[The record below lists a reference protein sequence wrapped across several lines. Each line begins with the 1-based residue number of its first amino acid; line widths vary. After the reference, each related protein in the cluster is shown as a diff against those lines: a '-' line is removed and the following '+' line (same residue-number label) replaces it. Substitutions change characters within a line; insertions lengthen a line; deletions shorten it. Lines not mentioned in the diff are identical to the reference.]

1 MRRKEK
7 KVRKMRGS
15 HTHGYGAK
23 KKHRGKGSK
32 GGKGFS
38 GKNKHKKTWFIHYR
52 PEEMTHEGHKGFTS
66 KSRNVMESLNVNDVE
81 KLFEDLTKSGKITGN
96 KLNICDYGFGKVLG
110 AGRITKPL
118 IVEALKFSK
127 NAKKKIEDAGGQANV
142 K

>member
-1 MRRKEK
+1 MLMKRKEK

-15 HTHGYGAK
+15 HTHGWGAK

-38 GKNKHKKTWFIHYR
+38 GKNKHKKTWFIHYH
-52 PEEMTHEGHKGFTS
+52 PEAMTHEGHKGFVA
-66 KSRNVMESLNVNDVE
+66 KNVMVTKAINVSEVQE
-81 KLFEDLTKSGKITGN
+81 LFERSKAADNKIDVTAHGYN
-96 KLNICDYGFGKVLG
+96 KVLG
-110 AGRITKPL
+110 NGKIMKPL
-118 IVEALKFSK
+118 TVIAPKFSK